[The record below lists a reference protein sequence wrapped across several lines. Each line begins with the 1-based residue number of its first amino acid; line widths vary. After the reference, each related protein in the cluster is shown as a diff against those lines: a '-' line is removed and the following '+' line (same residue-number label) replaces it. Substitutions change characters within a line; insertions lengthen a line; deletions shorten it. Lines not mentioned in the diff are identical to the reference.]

1 MIFIVE
7 EKREI
12 MGAFQG
18 GLTYRQYRVNET
30 LSPTW
35 QKRVR
40 DGLISNIAKEID
52 PRTDDERS
60 IGWCDIGFA
69 LASSISLEQCLR
81 NEYIVAAMRV
91 DTLTVPKRMLN
102 IYCEREE
109 RRAMRELKKEVL
121 TRYERAEIREQVERE
136 LRKKVLPS
144 IKSTEMIWNW
154 ETGYVRFFSTSKGL
168 NEEFSELFEES
179 FGLTLT
185 PEYAYTIAQD
195 PSLGLDRDQLSRL
208 EKIEHTPFVDQDT
221 LFETL
226 RSGGR

>member
-1 MIFIVE
+1 
-7 EKREI
+7 

-18 GLTYRQYRVNET
+18 ALTYRQYRVNEH
-30 LSPTW
+30 LPPNW
-35 QKRVR
+35 QRRVQ

-52 PRTDDERS
+52 PRTDVERS
-60 IGWCDIGFA
+60 IGWCDPHFA
-69 LASSISLEQCLR
+69 LAPSLKLDQCLR
-81 NEYIVAAMRV
+81 NEYVIAGMRV
-91 DTLTVPKRMLN
+91 DTLTVPKKLLM

-121 TRYERAEIREQVERE
+121 TRYERAEIREQVETE

-144 IKSTEMIWNW
+144 IKSTEMLWNW
-154 ETGYVRFFSTSKGL
+154 ENGYVRFFSTSKGL

-185 PEYAYTIAQD
+185 PEYAYTLAQD
-195 PSLGLDRDQLSRL
+195 PALGLDRDLLKQLES
-208 EKIEHTPFVDQDT
+208 IEQMPFVDQDT

-226 RSGGR
+226 RRAGR

>member
-1 MIFIVE
+1 M
-7 EKREI
+7 
-12 MGAFQG
+12 
-18 GLTYRQYRVNET
+18 
-30 LSPTW
+30 
-35 QKRVR
+35 
-40 DGLISNIAKEID
+40 
-52 PRTDDERS
+52 
-60 IGWCDIGFA
+60 
-69 LASSISLEQCLR
+69 LA
-81 NEYIVAAMRV
+81 
-91 DTLTVPKRMLN
+91 

-121 TRYERAEIREQVERE
+121 TRYERAEIREQVEKE

-168 NEEFSELFEES
+168 NEEFTELFEES

-185 PEYAYTIAQD
+185 PEYAYTIAHD
-195 PSLGLDRDQLSRL
+195 TMLGLDRDQLSRL
-208 EKIEHTPFVDQDT
+208 ETIEHAPFVDQDT

>member
-1 MIFIVE
+1 
-7 EKREI
+7 

-18 GLTYRQYRVNET
+18 GLTYRQYRINEH
-30 LSPTW
+30 LSPKW
-35 QKRVR
+35 QKRVQ
-40 DGLISNIAKEID
+40 DGLITNIAKEID
-52 PRTDDERS
+52 PQSDIERS
-60 IGWCDIGFA
+60 IGWCDPHFA
-69 LASSISLEQCLR
+69 LASSLKLEQCLR
-81 NEYIVAAMRV
+81 NEYIIAGMRI
-91 DTLTVPKRMLN
+91 DTLTVPKKLLT

-109 RRAMRELKKEVL
+109 RRAMHELKKEVL

-168 NEEFSELFEES
+168 NEEFCELFEES

-185 PEYAYTIAQD
+185 PEYAYTLAQD
-195 PSLGLDRDQLSRL
+195 PALGLDRDLLQRL
-208 EKIEHTPFVDQDT
+208 EVIEHAPFVNQDT

-226 RSGGR
+226 RSAGR

>member
-1 MIFIVE
+1 
-7 EKREI
+7 

-18 GLTYRQYRVNET
+18 GLTYRHYRVNET

-35 QKRVR
+35 QRRVQ
-40 DGLISNIAKEID
+40 DGLITNIAKEID
-52 PRTDDERS
+52 PRSDDDRS
-60 IGWCDIGFA
+60 IGWCDIHFA
-69 LASSISLEQCLR
+69 LATSISLEQCLR

-109 RRAMRELKKEVL
+109 RRVMRELKKEVL
-121 TRYERAEIREQVERE
+121 TRYERAEIREQVEKE
-136 LRKKVLPS
+136 LRKKVLPG

-185 PEYAYTIAQD
+185 PEYAYTLAQD
-195 PSLGLDRDQLSRL
+195 PALGLDRDQLSRL
-208 EKIEHTPFVDQDT
+208 DAIEQLTFVDQDT

>member
-1 MIFIVE
+1 
-7 EKREI
+7 

>member
-1 MIFIVE
+1 
-7 EKREI
+7 

-35 QKRVR
+35 QRRVQ
-40 DGLISNIAKEID
+40 DGLINNIAKEID

-60 IGWCDIGFA
+60 VGWCDMHFA
-69 LASSISLEQCLR
+69 LAPSISLEQCLR
-81 NEYIVAAMRV
+81 NEYIIAAMRV
-91 DTLTVPKRMLN
+91 DTLSVPKRMLA

-109 RRAMRELKKEVL
+109 RHAMRELKKEVL
-121 TRYERAEIREQVERE
+121 TRYERAEIREQVEKK

-195 PSLGLDRDQLSRL
+195 PALGLDRDQLSRL
-208 EKIEHTPFVDQDT
+208 DSIEHTPFVDQET